1 MQNGVQSLWLNSVF
15 CYPTILHLQNCGQT
29 VLLMR
34 PTSPFL
40 LCVCYGIMMTN
51 GVWEL
56 KNSEIH
62 PLRVGTY
69 PTRSYFFLFLYAIM
83 MTNSTWQRQHT
94 KSLTIWHSNPDYL
107 EVA

>member
-40 LCVCYGIMMTN
+40 LYVCYGIMMTN
-51 GVWEL
+51 GVSQL
-56 KNSEIH
+56 QN
-62 PLRVGTY
+62 
-69 PTRSYFFLFLYAIM
+69 
-83 MTNSTWQRQHT
+83 T

-107 EVA
+107 EVALVSALCNNDA

>member
-40 LCVCYGIMMTN
+40 LYVCYGIMMT
-51 GVWEL
+51 
-56 KNSEIH
+56 
-62 PLRVGTY
+62 Y
-69 PTRSYFFLFLYAIM
+69 
-83 MTNSTWQRQHT
+83 STWQRQNT
-94 KSLTIWHSNPDYL
+94 KSLIIWHSNPANL
-107 EVA
+107 EVALVLALCNNDA